1 MESCKVK
8 PLRRF
13 GEGAYL
19 VAILLLPLGVV
30 LMTKADFGISMVVA
44 PAYLLSLKIS
54 WMSFGVAEYAVQAML
69 LLAFC
74 LIMRKFR
81 LQYLLSFVT
90 ALVYGAI
97 LDGLFLL
104 FTASVPSSMWLRVV
118 LFLLGIIVSS
128 AGIAL
133 FFRAYFPPEVYELF
147 VQGVAQRLN
156 KDVSRVKV
164 VYDCCSCA
172 VAIVLSLLFFK
183 EITGVGIGTVVCALC
198 NGWIIGL
205 FGKLFDRYIDFSPA
219 FPGLYRIIAGKAAP

>member
-1 MESCKVK
+1 MEQCETK
-8 PLRRF
+8 PIRRF

-19 VAILLLPLGVV
+19 AAIILLPLGVV

-44 PAYLLSLKIS
+44 PAYLLSLKIT
-54 WMSFGVAEYAVQAML
+54 WMSFGVAEYAVQAL
-69 LLAFC
+69 LLLSFC

-81 LQYLLSFVT
+81 FQYLLSFVT
-90 ALVYGAI
+90 ALLYGAI

-104 FTASVPSSMWLRVV
+104 FTASVPASMWLRVV
-118 LFLLGIIVSS
+118 FFVLGIVVSS

-147 VQGVAQRLN
+147 VKGVAQHLN

-172 VAIVLSLLFFK
+172 VAIVLSLLFFR

-219 FPGLYRIIAGKAAP
+219 FMGLYRLVSTKQEP